1 MGVDGFW
8 YTTIAG
14 DTYDILALDVYND
27 EMLAGGL
34 IKANPDYSGVLV
46 FDAGVRLWIPYVEER
61 APATLPPWRR

>member
-27 EMLAGGL
+27 ELLAAE
-34 IKANPDYSGVLV
+34 IIRANPDYSGVLV
-46 FDAGVRLWIPYVEER
+46 FDAGVQLWVPYIEER